1 MVVLWLLLCL
11 VVAFAMA
18 WLQYSGRQLKSRAER
33 FQRIVLMS
41 LRSLAIAI
49 FLVVLLGVALKR
61 HTSQEQPPLVV
72 LAQDNSSSVAMNADS
87 AWVRN
92 AYCQQ
97 FNALRQRL
105 DKKFDVRVLAFADA
119 VTETERF
126 AFDGQST
133 NMSSVF
139 DYVQNNFYGENVGAI
154 VIASDGIVNQGADPL
169 YRAGAFSKPV
179 YTIALGDTLPHP
191 DLSIDR
197 VASNR
202 TAYRNSRFPI
212 MVYVKGQKVPD
223 GDYVLKIS
231 EKDRLIEQ
239 RTITVKSDYSYQKE
253 LFYLEEDEVGLHQYV
268 IQVDVPQNDVNAQN
282 NKHNVVVNV
291 SDDVLEV
298 LLLQNSWHPDA
309 SAISQVLRKNQRYN
323 LTISNVSDFDG
334 NVGKYSLIILHQL
347 PSLKNNVQNIVSQA
361 KKNEIPLL
369 VIVGS
374 QTDVKALSGLGV
386 GIDIKQK
393 HSDYENAY
401 PALNAD
407 FKWFTVDFDATQ
419 TSLFPPL
426 NVPYGDYGVVP
437 TSQVL
442 FYQRIGSVATQ
453 MPLVYFTQTSDLKVG
468 VICGE
473 GIWRWRLT
481 DYMAEKSHSVTD
493 EIIGKT
499 IQYLSVREKRERLAV
514 TIDEVI
520 PAHRDV
526 VAEAMLYNKSM
537 ELVNSVDVDFV
548 VTDESGYKFKSAF
561 QPSEMGYVLN
571 LGRKPAG
578 KYTYEASAKIGDE
591 TFVKKG
597 QFVVVEESAEM
608 NNLQAD
614 HSLLYQLATDH
625 GGQMVPASQMDE
637 IVQMIENDKNVASVA
652 IVVSKVFRAVD
663 SVFVLLLSVFLLCAE
678 WFLRKFW
685 GMD

>member
-1 MVVLWLLLCL
+1 MIALLLFCVL
-11 VVAFAMA
+11 LACAMA
-18 WLQYSGRQLKSRAER
+18 WLPYSGKRVKSQVGRW
-33 FQRIVLMS
+33 QRIAMMS
-41 LRSLAIAI
+41 LRFLAVMSL
-49 FLVVLLGVALKR
+49 LVILLDLTVNRQTTEK
-61 HTSQEQPPLVV
+61 QQPLVV
-72 LAQDNSSSVAMNADS
+72 LAQDNSSSMLMNADS
-87 AWVRN
+87 DWVRTD
-92 AYCQQ
+92 YCRQLD
-97 FNALRQRL
+97 ALKQRL
-105 DKKFDVRVLAFADA
+105 GKHFDVRLLAFADSVA
-119 VTETERF
+119 ETDGF
-126 AFDGQST
+126 SFDGQST
-133 NMSSVF
+133 NMSAVF
-139 DYVQNNFYGENVGAI
+139 DYVQTNLYGENVGAL

-212 MVYVKGQKVPD
+212 MVYLKGQKVPN

-231 EKDRLIEQ
+231 EKDRVIEQ
-239 RTITVKSDYSYQKE
+239 RTITIKSDYSYQKE
-253 LFYLEEDEVGLHQYV
+253 LFYLEEDEVGLHQYMV
-268 IQVDVPQNDVNAQN
+268 QVDVPQNDVNAQN
-282 NKHNVVVNV
+282 NRHNVVVNV
-291 SDDVLEV
+291 SNDVLDV

-334 NVGKYSLIILHQL
+334 NVEKYSLVILHQL
-347 PSLKNNVQNIVSQA
+347 PSLKNDVQDIVNKL
-361 KKNEIPLL
+361 KKNEIPML

-374 QTDVKALSGLGV
+374 QTNVQALSGLGL

-407 FKWFTVDFDATQ
+407 FKWFTIDFDATQ
-419 TSLFPPL
+419 TSIFPPL

-493 EIIGKT
+493 EIIGKA

-514 TIDEVI
+514 TIDDVI

-548 VTDESGYKFKSAF
+548 VTDESGYKLKSAF

-625 GGQMVPASQMDE
+625 GGQMVSASQMDE
-637 IVQMIENDKNVASVA
+637 IVQMIENDKNVAPVA
-652 IVVSKVFRAVD
+652 IAVSKVFRAVD
-663 SVFVLLLSVFLLCAE
+663 SVFVLLLSVFLLCVE

>member
-1 MVVLWLLLCL
+1 MIALLLFCVL
-11 VVAFAMA
+11 LACAMA
-18 WLQYSGRQLKSRAER
+18 WLPYSGKRVKSQVGRW
-33 FQRIVLMS
+33 QRIAMMS
-41 LRSLAIAI
+41 LRFLAVMSL
-49 FLVVLLGVALKR
+49 LVILLDLTVNRQTTEK
-61 HTSQEQPPLVV
+61 QQPLVV
-72 LAQDNSSSVAMNADS
+72 LAQDNSSSMLMNADS
-87 AWVRN
+87 DWVRTD
-92 AYCQQ
+92 YCRQLD
-97 FNALRQRL
+97 ALKQRL
-105 DKKFDVRVLAFADA
+105 GKHFDVRLLAFADSVA
-119 VTETERF
+119 ETDGF
-126 AFDGQST
+126 SFDGQST

-169 YRAGAFSKPV
+169 YKSGAFSKPV

-197 VASNR
+197 VASNK
-202 TAYRNSRFPI
+202 TVYRNSRFPL

-231 EKDRLIEQ
+231 EKDKIIEQ
-239 RTITVKSDYSYQKE
+239 RTITIKSDYSYQKE
-253 LFYLEEDEVGLHQYV
+253 LFYLEEDEVGLHQYMV
-268 IQVDVPQNDVNAQN
+268 QVDVPQNDVNAQN
-282 NKHNVVVNV
+282 NRHNVVVNV
-291 SDDVLEV
+291 SDDVLDV

-347 PSLKNNVQNIVSQA
+347 PSFENDIQNIVSQA
-361 KKNEIPLL
+361 KRNNIPLL
-369 VIVGS
+369 VIVGG
-374 QTDVKALSGLGV
+374 QTNLKALSGLGL

-407 FKWFTVDFDATQ
+407 FKWFTIDFDATQ
-419 TSLFPPL
+419 TSIFPPL

-442 FYQRIGSVATQ
+442 FYQRIGSVTTQ

-473 GIWRWRLT
+473 GIWRWRLI
-481 DYMAEKSHSVTD
+481 DYMSEKSHSVTD
-493 EIIGKT
+493 EIVNKT
-499 IQYLSVREKRERLAV
+499 IQYLSTREKRERLVV
-514 TIDEVI
+514 TIDDVI

-578 KYTYEASAKIGDE
+578 KYAYEASAKIGDE

-637 IVQMIENDKNVASVA
+637 IVQMIENDENVVPVVTA
-652 IVVSKVFRAVD
+652 ISKIFRAVD
-663 SVFVLLLSVFLLCAE
+663 SVFVLLLSVFLLCVE

>member
-1 MVVLWLLLCL
+1 MIALLLFCVL
-11 VVAFAMA
+11 LACAMA
-18 WLQYSGRQLKSRAER
+18 WLPYSGKRVKSQVGRW
-33 FQRIVLMS
+33 QRIAMMS
-41 LRSLAIAI
+41 LRFLAVMSL
-49 FLVVLLGVALKR
+49 LVILLDLTVNRQTTEK
-61 HTSQEQPPLVV
+61 QQPLVV
-72 LAQDNSSSVAMNADS
+72 LAQDNSSSMLMNADS
-87 AWVRN
+87 DWVRTD
-92 AYCQQ
+92 YCRQLD
-97 FNALRQRL
+97 ALKQRL
-105 DKKFDVRVLAFADA
+105 GKHFDVRLLAFADSVA
-119 VTETERF
+119 ETDGF
-126 AFDGQST
+126 SFDGQST
-133 NMSSVF
+133 NMSAVF
-139 DYVQNNFYGENVGAI
+139 DYVQTNLYGENVGAL
-154 VIASDGIVNQGADPL
+154 VIASDGIVNQGADPV
-169 YRAGAFSKPV
+169 YRSGAFSKPV

-197 VASNR
+197 VATNK
-202 TAYRNSRFPI
+202 TAYRNSRFPL
-212 MVYVKGQKVPD
+212 MVYVKGQKVPN

-231 EKDRLIEQ
+231 EKDRVIEQ
-239 RTITVKSDYSYQKE
+239 RTITIKSDYSYQKE
-253 LFYLEEDEVGLHQYV
+253 LFYLEEDEVGLHQYMV
-268 IQVDVPQNDVNAQN
+268 QVDVPQNDVNAQN
-282 NKHNVVVNV
+282 NRHNVVVNV
-291 SDDVLEV
+291 SNDVLDV

-334 NVGKYSLIILHQL
+334 NVEKYSLVILHQL
-347 PSLKNNVQNIVSQA
+347 PSLKNDVQDIVNKL
-361 KKNEIPLL
+361 KKNEIPML

-374 QTDVKALSGLGV
+374 QTNVQALSGLGL

-407 FKWFTVDFDATQ
+407 FKWFTIDFDATQ
-419 TSLFPPL
+419 TSIFPPL

-514 TIDEVI
+514 TIDDVI

-608 NNLQAD
+608 NSLQSD

-625 GGQMVPASQMDE
+625 GGQMVSASQMDE
-637 IVQMIENDKNVASVA
+637 IVQMIENDKNVAPVA

-663 SVFVLLLSVFLLCAE
+663 SVFVLLLSVVLLCVE